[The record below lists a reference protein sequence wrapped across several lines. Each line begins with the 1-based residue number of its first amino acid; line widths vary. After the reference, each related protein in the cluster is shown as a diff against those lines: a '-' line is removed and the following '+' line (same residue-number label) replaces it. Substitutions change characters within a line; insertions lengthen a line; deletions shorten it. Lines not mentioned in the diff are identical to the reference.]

1 MYKSKMNKTVKNSK
15 TTTPSKSTK
24 STPVAK
30 STKSN
35 STPVSNWTSTPV
47 ATPKKGRKTLAEKL
61 EIVKVRIRRGDFS
74 VIAKA
79 TGYDNSHVSK
89 VIKGFSNNPSGEIV
103 NYAYDFVGK
112 RKVTA

>member
-15 TTTPSKSTK
+15 TTTPSQKSTK

-30 STKSN
+30 STKS
-35 STPVSNWTSTPV
+35 TPVSTWTATPV

-89 VIKGFSNNPSGEIV
+89 VIKGFANNPSGEIV